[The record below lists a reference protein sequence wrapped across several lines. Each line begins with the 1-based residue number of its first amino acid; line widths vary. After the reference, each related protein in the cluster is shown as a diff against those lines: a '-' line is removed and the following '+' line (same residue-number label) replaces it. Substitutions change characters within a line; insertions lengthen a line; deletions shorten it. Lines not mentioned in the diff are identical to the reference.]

1 MSNDIA
7 DTIVTLIIDKII
19 SSACRNAYIEEINSN
34 INSHCNKFINN
45 ILSSYLNNSFLF
57 YENGLDKVEINQ
69 NEIFYNKS
77 IPEKV
82 NTWVSFTEPTPSKID
97 RYASNRNKYLEIVD
111 NKINLLKKK
120 SLLPQNPVMK
130 EVNEYDKNKNININ
144 TKEKKEKIKIRLKDI
159 WKKGNNNILLKNNN
173 NNNKNN
179 NLNLK
184 TEQNN
189 NKITKSPR
197 IKEEILEIQGTFI
210 PYKKN
215 ELINIILND
224 TEENN
229 LLRKEREQ
237 QILDK
242 EEMLK
247 NENLM
252 KQRARQ
258 NRIVLFNKK
267 FDNDRL
273 TFDPNGKVIRLHLPV
288 IDSFNQDFIVS
299 KAKIK
304 NGENNNIRLSSIS
317 KDIYKTTK
325 NIIKNNNK
333 ILKII
338 DEKLK
343 LTSEKVKPPIINK
356 ENNNNSNNNNANN
369 KEIIEYNPDD
379 YTDDYLY
386 NRYRKKKELIIS
398 GSNFDKMS
406 PEVGVIIS
414 SDEKKNKSNEGDEKE
429 EKINQKVGGFD
440 YIKKYNRPSMNE
452 INHLFSSQNLYMN
465 SINSN
470 SNDNNNDDLNNNKIT
485 SFFNYDYSKNNKNI
499 NNNDNILIKINNI
512 NKTSENDTI
521 NNENN
526 YIGYKEEFNDNN
538 NPLFK
543 GAFQINDETKILK
556 EHLQKKSASPSP
568 LLPIRIKNIRSI
580 SNDNIFSTKRRIFKS
595 ETKDSIYQNQYN
607 NFNLNSNNSNS
618 NQYLSSNILLS
629 QNFNSPN
636 LKSIFMDENE
646 NYLSSD
652 ENKINI
658 NKNNNIINDLKFNSI
673 NYENDD
679 GNINVVSPF
688 KILSRRKQKLPSI
701 TENNKKDKYLME
713 QQYMNKFN
721 LGIVKNKNWGNE
733 NLDETNNNKNSYK
746 NQFLRQRNRLLN
758 SQNKIKSKTKEIL
771 KVKNKLNNKKFR
783 YGLDSIDVNH

>member
-1 MSNDIA
+1 MSKDMS
-7 DTIVTLIIDKII
+7 DTIVTVIIDKII
-19 SSACRNAYIEEINSN
+19 SRACRNAYIKKINSN
-34 INSHCNKFINN
+34 IGNHCNEFINN

-57 YENGLDKVEINQ
+57 HENGLDNVEINQ
-69 NEIFYNKS
+69 NKIFYNKKVS
-77 IPEKV
+77 EKV
-82 NTWVSFTEPTPSKID
+82 NTWVSFIEPNASKID
-97 RYASNRNKYLEIVD
+97 RFACNRNKYSEFYD
-111 NKINLLKKK
+111 NKNNLLKRK
-120 SLLPQNPVMK
+120 SLIPQNPVMNQ
-130 EVNEYDKNKNININ
+130 VNEYEKNKNI
-144 TKEKKEKIKIRLKDI
+144 KRKKQTIKIKLKDI
-159 WKKGNNNILLKNNN
+159 WKKGNNNILLKNNA
-173 NNNKNN
+173 NNKNN
-179 NLNLK
+179 LNIK

-189 NKITKSPR
+189 KIIRSPR
-197 IKEEILEIQGTFI
+197 VKEEILEIQGTHI

-215 ELINIILND
+215 ELINILLND

-229 LLRKEREQ
+229 LLRKEKEQ

-247 NENLM
+247 NENLL

-273 TFDPNGKVIRLHLPV
+273 TFDPNGKVIKLHLPA

-317 KDIYKTTK
+317 KDTFKTTK
-325 NIIKNNNK
+325 NANK

-343 LTSEKVKPPIINK
+343 LTSERVKPPIINK
-356 ENNNNSNNNNANN
+356 EKNNNNNI

-379 YTDDYLY
+379 TNDDYLY
-386 NRYRKKKELIIS
+386 NKYRKKKELIIS
-398 GSNFDKMS
+398 GSNFDKIS
-406 PEVGVIIS
+406 PEVGVVI
-414 SDEKKNKSNEGDEKE
+414 SNEAKYNKNDEGGENE
-429 EKINQKVGGFD
+429 EKINQKIGGFD

-452 INHLFSSQNLYMN
+452 ISHLFSSQNLYMN

-470 SNDNNNDDLNNNKIT
+470 NNNNDNLANNKIT
-485 SFFNYDYSKNNKNI
+485 SFFNYDYSQNTKNI
-499 NNNDNILIKINNI
+499 YNNDNILNKINNI
-512 NKTSENDTI
+512 NKTSEKNDSNFDNI
-521 NNENN
+521 NNDNNN

-543 GAFQINDETKILK
+543 GAFQINDEPKILK
-556 EHLQKKSASPSP
+556 ENHKKKSVSPTP
-568 LLPIRIKNIRSI
+568 LLPIKIKNIRNI
-580 SNDNIFSTKRRIFKS
+580 SNDNIFSTKRRLFKS

-607 NFNLNSNNSNS
+607 NFNLNSNNTNS
-618 NQYLSSNILLS
+618 NQYLSNNILLS

-652 ENKINI
+652 ENKINK
-658 NKNNNIINDLKFNSI
+658 NKNNNKINDLKFNSI

-679 GNINVVSPF
+679 GNINVLKPF
-688 KILSRRKQKLPSI
+688 KILSRRKHKLPAI
-701 TENNKKDKYLME
+701 TENNNKDKYLME
-713 QQYMNKFN
+713 QQYINKFN

-733 NLDETNNNKNSYK
+733 NFDDTNNNKNSYK
-746 NQFLRQRNRLLN
+746 NQFLRQKSRLLN

-771 KVKNKLNNKKFR
+771 KIKNKSNNKKFR
-783 YGLDSIDVNH
+783 YGFDSVDINH

>member
-19 SSACRNAYIEEINSN
+19 SRACRNAYIKEINSN

-57 YENGLDKVEINQ
+57 YENGLDNVEINQ
-69 NEIFYNKS
+69 NKIFYNKN

-82 NTWVSFTEPTPSKID
+82 NTWVAFTEPNTPKID
-97 RYASNRNKYLEIVD
+97 RHASNRNKYFEFHD
-111 NKINLLKKK
+111 NNKNSLLKRK
-120 SLLPQNPVMK
+120 SLLTQNPVMN
-130 EVNEYDKNKNININ
+130 EVNEYDKSKNI
-144 TKEKKEKIKIRLKDI
+144 KKKKEKIKIKLKDL
-159 WKKGNNNILLKNNN
+159 WKKGNNNILLKSNA
-173 NNNKNN
+173 NNKNN
-179 NLNLK
+179 LNIK

-189 NKITKSPR
+189 KIIKSPR
-197 IKEEILEIQGTFI
+197 IKEEILEIQGTYI

-215 ELINIILND
+215 ELINIMLND

-252 KQRARQ
+252 KQKARQ
-258 NRIVLFNKK
+258 NRILLFNKK
-267 FDNDRL
+267 FDNDKL

-304 NGENNNIRLSSIS
+304 NGETNNIRLSTKS
-317 KDIYKTTK
+317 KDTFKITK
-325 NIIKNNNK
+325 NVLKNNKK
-333 ILKII
+333 ILQII

-343 LTSEKVKPPIINK
+343 MTSEKVKPPIINK
-356 ENNNNSNNNNANN
+356 ENNNMNINSTK

-379 YTDDYLY
+379 MTDDYLF

-406 PEVGVIIS
+406 PEVGVVIS
-414 SDEKKNKSNEGDEKE
+414 NDTKKNKNEKGDENE

-452 INHLFSSQNLYMN
+452 LSHLFSSQNLYMN
-465 SINSN
+465 SINS
-470 SNDNNNDDLNNNKIT
+470 SNNNNDDLNNNKIT
-485 SFFNYDYSKNNKNI
+485 SFFNYDYSKNSKNI
-499 NNNDNILIKINNI
+499 NDNILNKI
-512 NKTSENDTI
+512 SERNDTKFEPV
-521 NNENN
+521 NNDNN

-543 GAFQINDETKILK
+543 GAFQIHDEPKIHK
-556 EHLQKKSASPSP
+556 EPLQKKSVSPSP
-568 LLPIRIKNIRSI
+568 LLPIKIKNIRSI
-580 SNDNIFSTKRRIFKS
+580 SNDNIFNTKRRLFKS

-607 NFNLNSNNSNS
+607 NFNLNSNNTNT

-629 QNFNSPN
+629 ENFNSPN

-652 ENKINI
+652 ENKVKDK
-658 NKNNNIINDLKFNSI
+658 KNFNIIDDLKFNSI
-673 NYENDD
+673 DYENDD

-688 KILSRRKQKLPSI
+688 KVFSRRKQKLPAI

-713 QQYMNKFN
+713 QQYINKFN

-733 NLDETNNNKNSYK
+733 NLDETYNNKNSYK

-758 SQNKIKSKTKEIL
+758 SQNKAKSKTKEML
-771 KVKNKLNNKKFR
+771 KIKNKLNNKKFR
-783 YGLDSIDVNH
+783 YGLDSIDINH

>member
-19 SSACRNAYIEEINSN
+19 SRACRNAYIKEINSN

-57 YENGLDKVEINQ
+57 YENGLDNVEINQ
-69 NEIFYNKS
+69 NKIFYNKN

-82 NTWVSFTEPTPSKID
+82 NTWVAFTEPNTPKID
-97 RYASNRNKYLEIVD
+97 RHASNRNKYFEFHD
-111 NKINLLKKK
+111 NNKNSLLKRK
-120 SLLPQNPVMK
+120 SLLTKNPVMN
-130 EVNEYDKNKNININ
+130 EVNEYDKSKNI
-144 TKEKKEKIKIRLKDI
+144 KKKKEKIKIKLKDL
-159 WKKGNNNILLKNNN
+159 WKKGNNNILLKNNV
-173 NNNKNN
+173 NNKNN
-179 NLNLK
+179 LNIK

-189 NKITKSPR
+189 KIIKSPR
-197 IKEEILEIQGTFI
+197 IKEEILEIQGTYI

-215 ELINIILND
+215 ELINIMLND

-252 KQRARQ
+252 KQKARQ
-258 NRIVLFNKK
+258 NRILLFNKK
-267 FDNDRL
+267 FDNDKL

-304 NGENNNIRLSSIS
+304 NGETNNIRLSTKS
-317 KDIYKTTK
+317 KDTFKITK
-325 NIIKNNNK
+325 NVLKNNKK
-333 ILKII
+333 ILQII

-343 LTSEKVKPPIINK
+343 MTSEKVKPPIINK
-356 ENNNNSNNNNANN
+356 ENNNMNINSTK

-379 YTDDYLY
+379 MTDDYLF

-406 PEVGVIIS
+406 PEVGVVIS
-414 SDEKKNKSNEGDEKE
+414 NDTKNNKNEEGAENED
-429 EKINQKVGGFD
+429 KINQKVGGFD

-452 INHLFSSQNLYMN
+452 LSRLFSSQNLYMN
-465 SINSN
+465 SINS
-470 SNDNNNDDLNNNKIT
+470 SNNNNDDLNNNKIT
-485 SFFNYDYSKNNKNI
+485 SFFNYDYSKNSKNI
-499 NNNDNILIKINNI
+499 NNDNILNKIN
-512 NKTSENDTI
+512 ERNDTNFEAV
-521 NNENN
+521 NNDNN

-543 GAFQINDETKILK
+543 GAFQIHDEPKIHK
-556 EHLQKKSASPSP
+556 EPLQKKSVSPSP
-568 LLPIRIKNIRSI
+568 LLPIKIKNIRSI
-580 SNDNIFSTKRRIFKS
+580 SNDNIFNTKRRLFKS

-607 NFNLNSNNSNS
+607 NFNLNSNNTNT

-629 QNFNSPN
+629 ENFNSPN

-652 ENKINI
+652 ENKVKDK
-658 NKNNNIINDLKFNSI
+658 KNFNIIDDLKFNSI
-673 NYENDD
+673 DYENDD

-688 KILSRRKQKLPSI
+688 KVFSRRKQKLPAI

-713 QQYMNKFN
+713 QQYINKFN
-721 LGIVKNKNWGNE
+721 FGIVKNKNWGNE
-733 NLDETNNNKNSYK
+733 NLDETYNNKNSYK

-758 SQNKIKSKTKEIL
+758 SQNKAKSKTKEML
-771 KVKNKLNNKKFR
+771 KIKNNKKFR
-783 YGLDSIDVNH
+783 YGLDSIDINH

>member
-19 SSACRNAYIEEINSN
+19 SRACRNAYIKEINSN

-57 YENGLDKVEINQ
+57 YENGLDNIEICQ
-69 NEIFYNKS
+69 NKIFYNKN

-82 NTWVSFTEPTPSKID
+82 NTWVAFTEPTTPKID
-97 RYASNRNKYLEIVD
+97 RYASNRNKIFELHD
-111 NKINLLKKK
+111 NRNSSLKRK
-120 SLLPQNPVMK
+120 SLLPQNRVMN
-130 EVNEYDKNKNININ
+130 EVNEYDKSKNIKNI
-144 TKEKKEKIKIRLKDI
+144 KKKKEKIKIKLKDL
-159 WKKGNNNILLKNNN
+159 WKKGNNNILLKNNA
-173 NNNKNN
+173 NNKNN
-179 NLNLK
+179 LNIK

-189 NKITKSPR
+189 KIIKSPR
-197 IKEEILEIQGTFI
+197 IKEEILEIQGTYI

-215 ELINIILND
+215 ELINIMLND

-252 KQRARQ
+252 KQKARQ

-267 FDNDRL
+267 FDNDKL

-304 NGENNNIRLSSIS
+304 NGETNNIRLSTKS
-317 KDIYKTTK
+317 KDTFKITK
-325 NIIKNNNK
+325 NAIKNNKK
-333 ILKII
+333 ILQII

-356 ENNNNSNNNNANN
+356 ENNNKNINSTK

-379 YTDDYLY
+379 MTDDYLY
-386 NRYRKKKELIIS
+386 NRYRKKRELIIS

-406 PEVGVIIS
+406 PEVGVVIS
-414 SDEKKNKSNEGDEKE
+414 NDTKNNKNDKGNENE
-429 EKINQKVGGFD
+429 EKITQKVGGFD

-452 INHLFSSQNLYMN
+452 LSHLFSSQNLYMN

-470 SNDNNNDDLNNNKIT
+470 NNNDDLNNNKIT

-499 NNNDNILIKINNI
+499 NNDNILNKINE
-512 NKTSENDTI
+512 KNDSNFDAI
-521 NNENN
+521 NNDNN

-543 GAFQINDETKILK
+543 GAFQIHDEPKIHK
-556 EHLQKKSASPSP
+556 ETPIKKSVSPSS
-568 LLPIRIKNIRSI
+568 LLPIKIKNIRSI
-580 SNDNIFSTKRRIFKS
+580 SNDNIFTTKRRLFKS

-607 NFNLNSNNSNS
+607 NFNLNSNNTNT

-629 QNFNSPN
+629 ENFNSPN

-652 ENKINI
+652 ENKNNN
-658 NKNNNIINDLKFNSI
+658 NKNYNIINDIKFNSI
-673 NYENDD
+673 DYENDN

-688 KILSRRKQKLPSI
+688 KVLSRRKQKLPAI

-713 QQYMNKFN
+713 QQYINKFN

-733 NLDETNNNKNSYK
+733 NLDEIYNNKNSYK

-758 SQNKIKSKTKEIL
+758 SQNKAKSKTKEVL
-771 KVKNKLNNKKFR
+771 KLKNKSNNKKFR
-783 YGLDSIDVNH
+783 YDLDSIDINH

>member
-19 SSACRNAYIEEINSN
+19 SRACRNAYIKEINSN

-57 YENGLDKVEINQ
+57 YENGLDNVEINQ
-69 NEIFYNKS
+69 NKIFYNKN

-82 NTWVSFTEPTPSKID
+82 NTWVAFTEPNTPKID
-97 RYASNRNKYLEIVD
+97 RHASNRNKYFEFHD
-111 NKINLLKKK
+111 NNKNSLLKRK
-120 SLLPQNPVMK
+120 SLLTQNPVMN
-130 EVNEYDKNKNININ
+130 EVNEYDKSKNI
-144 TKEKKEKIKIRLKDI
+144 KKKKEKIKIKLKDL
-159 WKKGNNNILLKNNN
+159 WKKGNNNILLKSNA
-173 NNNKNN
+173 NNKNN
-179 NLNLK
+179 LNIK

-189 NKITKSPR
+189 KIIKSPR
-197 IKEEILEIQGTFI
+197 IKEEILEIQGTYI

-215 ELINIILND
+215 ELINIMLND

-252 KQRARQ
+252 KQKARQ
-258 NRIVLFNKK
+258 NRILLFNKK
-267 FDNDRL
+267 FDNDKL

-304 NGENNNIRLSSIS
+304 NGETNNIRLSTKS
-317 KDIYKTTK
+317 KDTFKITK
-325 NIIKNNNK
+325 NVLKNNKK
-333 ILKII
+333 ILQII

-343 LTSEKVKPPIINK
+343 MTSEKVKPPIINK
-356 ENNNNSNNNNANN
+356 ENNNMNINSTK

-379 YTDDYLY
+379 MTDDYLF

-406 PEVGVIIS
+406 PEVGVVIS
-414 SDEKKNKSNEGDEKE
+414 NDTKNNKNEEGAENED
-429 EKINQKVGGFD
+429 KINQKVGGFD

-452 INHLFSSQNLYMN
+452 LSRLFSSQNLYMN
-465 SINSN
+465 SINS
-470 SNDNNNDDLNNNKIT
+470 SNNNNDDLNNNKIT
-485 SFFNYDYSKNNKNI
+485 SFFNYDYSKNSKNI
-499 NNNDNILIKINNI
+499 NDNILNKI
-512 NKTSENDTI
+512 SERNDTKFEPV
-521 NNENN
+521 NNDNN

-543 GAFQINDETKILK
+543 GAFQIHDEPKIHK
-556 EHLQKKSASPSP
+556 EPLQKKSVSPSP
-568 LLPIRIKNIRSI
+568 LLPIKIKNIRSI
-580 SNDNIFSTKRRIFKS
+580 SNDNIFNTKRRLFKS

-607 NFNLNSNNSNS
+607 NFNLNSNNTNT

-629 QNFNSPN
+629 ENFNSPN

-652 ENKINI
+652 ENKVKDK
-658 NKNNNIINDLKFNSI
+658 KNFNIIDDLKFNSI
-673 NYENDD
+673 DYENDD

-688 KILSRRKQKLPSI
+688 KVFSRRKQKLPAI

-713 QQYMNKFN
+713 QQYINKFN
-721 LGIVKNKNWGNE
+721 FGIVKNKNWGNE
-733 NLDETNNNKNSYK
+733 NLDETYNNKNSYK

-758 SQNKIKSKTKEIL
+758 SQNKAKSKTKEML
-771 KVKNKLNNKKFR
+771 KIKNKLNNKKFR
-783 YGLDSIDVNH
+783 YGLDSIDINH

>member
-1 MSNDIA
+1 MSKDIP

-19 SSACRNAYIEEINSN
+19 SRACQNSYIKDINSN

-45 ILSSYLNNSFLF
+45 ILSSYLKNSFLF
-57 YENGLDKVEINQ
+57 YENGLDNAEINQ
-69 NEIFYNKS
+69 NKIFYNKNL
-77 IPEKV
+77 PEKV
-82 NTWVSFTEPTPSKID
+82 NTWVSFTEPNASKID
-97 RYASNRNKYLEIVD
+97 RHASNRNKYFEFRD
-111 NKINLLKKK
+111 NKTNLIKRK
-120 SLLPQNPVMK
+120 SLLPQNSIMN
-130 EVNEYDKNKNININ
+130 EANEYNKNKNI
-144 TKEKKEKIKIRLKDI
+144 KKKKEKIKLKLKDI
-159 WKKGNNNILLKNNN
+159 WKKGNNNILLKNNANNKN
-173 NNNKNN
+173 NNNLVLNKN

-189 NKITKSPR
+189 KIAKSPR
-197 IKEEILEIQGTFI
+197 VKEEILEIQGTYI

-247 NENLM
+247 NEKLM

-304 NGENNNIRLSSIS
+304 NGETNNKRLSSIS
-317 KDIYKTTK
+317 QDTYKVTK
-325 NIIKNNNK
+325 NAIRNNNK

-343 LTSEKVKPPIINK
+343 MTSEKEKPPIINK
-356 ENNNNSNNNNANN
+356 ENNNNKNEK

-379 YTDDYLY
+379 FTDDYLY
-386 NRYRKKKELIIS
+386 SKYRKKKELIIS

-406 PEVGVIIS
+406 PEVGVVIS
-414 SDEKKNKSNEGDEKE
+414 NDEKNNKNDEGDENL
-429 EKINQKVGGFD
+429 NQKVGGFD

-470 SNDNNNDDLNNNKIT
+470 NNTNDDLNNNKIT

-512 NKTSENDTI
+512 NKTTENDII

-543 GAFQINDETKILK
+543 GAFQIHEEPKILK
-556 EHLQKKSASPSP
+556 ENLQKKSVSPSP

-580 SNDNIFSTKRRIFKS
+580 SNDNIFTTKRRLFKS
-595 ETKDSIYQNQYN
+595 ETKDSIYQNQNN
-607 NFNLNSNNSNS
+607 NFNLNSNNTNS

-652 ENKINI
+652 ENKINN

-688 KILSRRKQKLPSI
+688 KILSRRKQKLPAI
-701 TENNKKDKYLME
+701 TENNKKDKYLIE
-713 QQYMNKFN
+713 QQYINKFN

-746 NQFLRQRNRLLN
+746 NQFLRQKNRLLN

-771 KVKNKLNNKKFR
+771 KIKNKLKNKKFR
-783 YGLDSIDVNH
+783 YGLDSIDINH